1 MPCHVLLSQIAQ
13 IIAATPINLSD
24 AELARY
30 VAGITTDTR
39 SLKPGEIFVAL
50 RGDKFDGHEFVET
63 ALEKGA
69 IAAITDHPL
78 PGSIP
83 HFCLED
89 TLKAYQTL
97 AHWWRLQFDI
107 PVIAVTGSV
116 GKTTTKE

>member
-13 IIAATPINLSD
+13 IIGAKPINLSD

-69 IAAITDHPL
+69 IAAI
-78 PGSIP
+78 
-83 HFCLED
+83 
-89 TLKAYQTL
+89 
-97 AHWWRLQFDI
+97 
-107 PVIAVTGSV
+107 
-116 GKTTTKE
+116 